1 MTDGAMPKP
10 LQDVAGAFMT
20 VMVVGGILIG
30 WLNNRGRP
38 RRGEGGS
45 GDGSSSDDAD
55 GNHHGWW
62 GSDDAQ
68 GGHLGDGGADDH

>member
-10 LQDVAGAFMT
+10 LQDLAGAFMA

-45 GDGSSSDDAD
+45 DDGSSSDD
-55 GNHHGWW
+55 GPHHHGWW
-62 GSDDAQ
+62 GGDDAD
-68 GGHLGDGGADDH
+68 GGHHGSGDDSAH

>member
-1 MTDGAMPKP
+1 MANGSMPKV
-10 LQDVAGAFMT
+10 LQDLAGAFMA

-45 GDGSSSDDAD
+45 DDGPS
-55 GNHHGWW
+55 GGEGPQHHGWW
-62 GSDDAQ
+62 GGDSDG
-68 GGHLGDGGADDH
+68 GGHHGDGGDGGH

>member
-1 MTDGAMPKP
+1 MTHGAMPRP
-10 LQDVAGAFMT
+10 LQDVAGAFMA

-45 GDGSSSDDAD
+45 GDGSSSDD
-55 GNHHGWW
+55 GPQHYGWW
-62 GSDDAQ
+62 GSDDAV
-68 GGHLGDGGADDH
+68 GGHHGDGGDGGH